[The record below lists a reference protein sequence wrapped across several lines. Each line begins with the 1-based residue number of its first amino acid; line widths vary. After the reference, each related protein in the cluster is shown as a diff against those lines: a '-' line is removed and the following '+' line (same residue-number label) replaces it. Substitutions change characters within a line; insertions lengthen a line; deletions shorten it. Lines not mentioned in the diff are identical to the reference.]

1 MMYTI
6 TYISNTINIYIYVHS
21 AYITIHNIINY
32 KYIYIYIY
40 ICASNIM

>member
-32 KYIYIYIY
+32 KIYIY

>member
-32 KYIYIYIY
+32 KKKYIIYIYIY
-40 ICASNIM
+40 VLLT